1 MVSGLVVAGRRRVV
15 RQEVRPGRGGVEGGR
30 VVRQGRAHGGTVG
43 GQCGGQ
49 PVVLNQGRVVAGA
62 RGHAQHLLL
71 PVGVGLLV
79 LPVVRRGDVD
89 LNVDGVREEA

>member
-15 RQEVRPGRGGVEGGR
+15 RQEVGPGRGGVEGGG
-30 VVRQGRAHGGTVG
+30 VVRQAWGHCGAVAGQLRGQAVVITQGG
-43 GQCGGQ
+43 
-49 PVVLNQGRVVAGA
+49 VVAGG
-62 RGHAQHLLL
+62 RGHAQQLLL

-89 LNVDGVREEA
+89 LDVDGVREEA